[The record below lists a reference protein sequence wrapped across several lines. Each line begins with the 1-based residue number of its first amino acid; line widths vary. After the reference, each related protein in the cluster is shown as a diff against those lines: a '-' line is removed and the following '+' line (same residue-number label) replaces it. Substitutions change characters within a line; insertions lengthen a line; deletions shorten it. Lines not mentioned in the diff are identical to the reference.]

1 MSKIYTAQPAY
12 SNILGASADGNI
24 PGSPNVAG
32 VVTYAAVAGKRHVIT
47 GVAWSYDA
55 TPTGGSIVVADNVTG
70 TFLSLAITAS
80 GPGFIAFPLP
90 KAGDPGSTLTITL
103 AAGGASVSGR
113 VWALNHWTE

>member
-12 SNILGASADGNI
+12 SNILGASANGNI
-24 PGSPNVAG
+24 PGSPNVTAT
-32 VVTYAAVAGKRHVIT
+32 VTFAAVTGKRHIIT

-55 TPTGGSIVVADNVTG
+55 TPTGGSIVVADNLLG
-70 TFLSLAITAS
+70 TLLSLTITAS
-80 GPGFIAFPLP
+80 GPGFIIFPLP
-90 KAGDPGSTLTITL
+90 VASDLDAQITITL